1 MSNNGNTFLGV
12 KSQYTHQVMTLS
24 SIINILETIFSNDS
38 DIDGSYETSSTIPV
52 A

>member
-1 MSNNGNTFLGV
+1 
-12 KSQYTHQVMTLS
+12 MTLS

-52 A
+52 AWSFLLAKVYD